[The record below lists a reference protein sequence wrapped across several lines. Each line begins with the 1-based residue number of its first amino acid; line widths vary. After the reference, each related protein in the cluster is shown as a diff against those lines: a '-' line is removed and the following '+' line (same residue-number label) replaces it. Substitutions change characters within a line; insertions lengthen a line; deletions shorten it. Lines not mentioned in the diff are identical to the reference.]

1 MIIIFQT
8 FVNGLITSSFYIL
21 LAVGLTLVFGVM
33 NIANFAHGEFFML
46 GAYAVWLLYGVSGL
60 PFIVAVLIAAV
71 VVGGFGILSE
81 RVLFRPVQGNVL
93 GGFIV
98 SIGLVFILQVFV
110 GQVWGVGMAKPVSKV
125 FPGSLKFFG
134 IYVGWQRFIVMPVTA
149 VFMGVLWIFLN
160 RTRHGRGLRAAAQ
173 DSEAAVL
180 QGISINKS
188 SAIAM
193 GLGSMLVAAGG
204 ALMAPLVSVYPY
216 MGHSVV
222 WTAFVIV
229 IVGGPGNI
237 KGTILAAFFF
247 GFLHTIVATVLD
259 STIGNLMGV
268 VFMLIILAIK
278 PEGLMGEE
286 QV

>member
-1 MIIIFQT
+1 MSVILQT

-60 PFIVAVLIAAV
+60 PFIIAVLIAGV
-71 VVGGFGILSE
+71 GVGGFGILSE

-110 GQVWGVGMAKPVSKV
+110 GQVWGVGMAKPVPKV
-125 FPGSLKFFG
+125 FPGSLKFLG
-134 IYVGWQRFIVMPVTA
+134 IYIGWQRFIVMPVTA